1 MSVIGPKEGTE
12 HGTEQQG
19 SIPSSSPPSPP
30 SPQAYEA
37 EVTFPQL
44 LMDAIERETTR
55 ADGTLTV
62 KRERVFEWLP
72 AGDSFVVRDRLA
84 FEKKVL
90 PKYFNKCKFL
100 SFVRKL
106 YRYVE

>member
-1 MSVIGPKEGTE
+1 MTVMDPKDVIKHDPKQ
-12 HGTEQQG
+12 HG
-19 SIPSSSPPSPP
+19 SIPSSPSSPP

-62 KRERVFEWLP
+62 ERERVFEWLP
-72 AGDSFVVRDRLA
+72 AGDSFVVRDTLA